1 MRHFLCSLLLTCAG
15 AVTAQVE
22 RSGPWPI
29 AHSDPDVLQG
39 AAAWLVGDHVK
50 ARQHF
55 GYAAQRG
62 HPLGQYNLAMMLR
75 HREGGACSP
84 AVAAALLRKAAES
97 DVSLA
102 RQALEPENLGRLSPC
117 PVPGQ
122 RIDLPKHTL
131 VGSST
136 KGP

>member
-1 MRHFLCSLLLTCAG
+1 MRHFLCSLLLSCAG
-15 AVTAQVE
+15 AVSAQAE
-22 RSGPWPI
+22 APAPLPI
-29 AHSDPDVLQG
+29 AGSDPDVLQG

-55 GYAAQRG
+55 RYAAQRG
-62 HPLGQYNLAMMLR
+62 HPLGQYNLAMMLL
-75 HREGGACSP
+75 HREGGPCSP
-84 AVAAALLRKAAES
+84 ALAAALLRKAAES

-102 RQALEPENLGRLSPC
+102 RQALEPRSLARPSPC

-122 RIDLPKHTL
+122 RIALPKHTL